1 MSESVLQTRWP
12 RELIHHVFRYIH
24 PGSVLKYSRLCRW
37 MRICLS
43 DPHFASLNLQCFD
56 ETSIDFDQLWLHWPP
71 AYQEGY
77 ARKRQKHLQEEALR
91 NMGCSFNFDVRWT
104 VQTIDSVSIPQA
116 IGFFEDL
123 THLTLENT
131 FGFIGVIPDG
141 VAALQSLRLLSISKM
156 LDPQPFPIGICQLT
170 NLTHLSLV
178 HCSLMG
184 TLPVEITKLTSLVS
198 LNIGHNALYGTL
210 PSDIG
215 QLLRLHNLSL
225 EDNQFSGP
233 LPASLFDL
241 AELEVLILDSNKFTG
256 SDTLSDPITMMA
268 TGGVKSYNHVYP
280 TTVKIESYT
289 NSDEFELIE
298 CEKDMRGRD
307 LKKKIEKHLDLSG
320 DYKIFA
326 VETKP
331 SSSLPEL
338 VDEDNVKDICE
349 KFSTYHLEVS
359 GNLPVA
365 SGIRQRLGSNAA
377 LVREQVKII
386 TRIDDE
392 YDVMISYS
400 WGTKDQ
406 VNDLYNALLDTFPG
420 IKIWIDKERIQTD
433 IFDGMTEGIVSSA
446 VIIVCLSVPYLKSTN
461 CQREIKYAGDLNRPL
476 IPAYMFGPNDNVAE
490 FRKDKKLGV
499 PFFLTAGTLYA
510 DFKSE
515 RAGSPEWDGAFQVIV
530 GQIRAKLPKF
540 SPFSIENFKLP
551 SMINLPEESKSS
563 SRELLKLW
571 LKPVDFRSTL
581 EYFHGAFV
589 DGTCKQMFDIIL
601 EWALSDDDSLIMWLN
616 SGHGTGKSFFAWY
629 LSQHLP
635 DHLFIRGIYFFCS
648 HDDYRRN
655 NPASIIQTLV
665 WMLSEQL
672 PAIRNHIAAEMNVD
686 ATRLESS
693 ILSNPYKC
701 FEALIIE
708 GFKICED
715 PNRIVLVV
723 IDGLDECDSKTRHM
737 LLTKFCDLI
746 PKLPKYVKFVVTSRP
761 EKDVFDGLQNTDL
774 FELPPKPKSESVAR
788 VALEETL
795 FDYAKTTALNVKLFL
810 ENRCLDIW
818 DVEGM
823 HIVKALENKLNEKAS
838 FFLTA
843 QLLFNHLSNQ
853 NATVQESEVII
864 ESVEFHVGNI
874 FTMILEAA
882 EVEETILINV
892 LGVLFF
898 AREPVDI
905 KTLSYLSDTSLR
917 ETLCCLDKVKVKLF

>member
-1 MSESVLQTRWP
+1 
-12 RELIHHVFRYIH
+12 
-24 PGSVLKYSRLCRW
+24 
-37 MRICLS
+37 
-43 DPHFASLNLQCFD
+43 
-56 ETSIDFDQLWLHWPP
+56 
-71 AYQEGY
+71 
-77 ARKRQKHLQEEALR
+77 
-91 NMGCSFNFDVRWT
+91 
-104 VQTIDSVSIPQA
+104 
-116 IGFFEDL
+116 
-123 THLTLENT
+123 
-131 FGFIGVIPDG
+131 
-141 VAALQSLRLLSISKM
+141 
-156 LDPQPFPIGICQLT
+156 
-170 NLTHLSLV
+170 
-178 HCSLMG
+178 
-184 TLPVEITKLTSLVS
+184 
-198 LNIGHNALYGTL
+198 
-210 PSDIG
+210 
-215 QLLRLHNLSL
+215 
-225 EDNQFSGP
+225 
-233 LPASLFDL
+233 
-241 AELEVLILDSNKFTG
+241 
-256 SDTLSDPITMMA
+256 MA

-307 LKKKIEKHLDLSG
+307 LKKKVYGARINSVLKWVCDPSDVAPFRFSNFVPFEVVLKGALEPSLKIRVFEFSLEHLKQKIEKHLDLSG

-551 SMINLPEESKSS
+551 TIINLPEESKSS

-616 SGHGTGKSFFAWY
+616 SGHGT
-629 LSQHLP
+629 
-635 DHLFIRGIYFFCS
+635 
-648 HDDYRRN
+648 
-655 NPASIIQTLV
+655 
-665 WMLSEQL
+665 
-672 PAIRNHIAAEMNVD
+672 
-686 ATRLESS
+686 
-693 ILSNPYKC
+693 
-701 FEALIIE
+701 
-708 GFKICED
+708 
-715 PNRIVLVV
+715 
-723 IDGLDECDSKTRHM
+723 
-737 LLTKFCDLI
+737 
-746 PKLPKYVKFVVTSRP
+746 
-761 EKDVFDGLQNTDL
+761 
-774 FELPPKPKSESVAR
+774 
-788 VALEETL
+788 
-795 FDYAKTTALNVKLFL
+795 
-810 ENRCLDIW
+810 
-818 DVEGM
+818 
-823 HIVKALENKLNEKAS
+823 
-838 FFLTA
+838 
-843 QLLFNHLSNQ
+843 
-853 NATVQESEVII
+853 
-864 ESVEFHVGNI
+864 
-874 FTMILEAA
+874 
-882 EVEETILINV
+882 
-892 LGVLFF
+892 
-898 AREPVDI
+898 
-905 KTLSYLSDTSLR
+905 
-917 ETLCCLDKVKVKLF
+917 